1 MLRRLP
7 VPLALALVA
16 LLALGL
22 ASTGAAAAGQVR
34 LKVSTISL
42 AYRASMTATGTAGTV
57 TATVKADLAGVGKGT
72 AAIVDLTKGANVYA
86 CNPGDAAGDCPHYVV
101 GGTVT
106 VEETLTPADAS
117 QPTTT
122 CTRTVTYRRGAK
134 AVNVPYQF
142 AALVHVAGA
151 RYDVLV
157 GSLPELE
164 SLYRGARDPNC
175 AFAPA
180 LFDERGLTTKGSTTK
195 AALRRT
201 TSSSALV
208 GAPQLEVVGGTG
220 TLKLTGKVGFQLV
233 G

>member
-7 VPLALALVA
+7 VTLALSLLALV
-16 LLALGL
+16 LA
-22 ASTGAAAAGQVR
+22 TAAAAAPGQIR
-34 LKVSTISL
+34 LKVKTISL
-42 AYRASMTATGTAGTV
+42 SYRASMTATGAAGTV

-72 AAIVDLTKGANVYA
+72 AAVVDLTKGANVYA

-117 QPTTT
+117 QPATT
-122 CTRTVTYRRGAK
+122 CKRTVTYKRGVK
-134 AVNVPYQF
+134 AVNTPIQF
-142 AALVHVAGA
+142 AALVHTAGT
-151 RYDVLV
+151 RYGVLV
-157 GSLPELE
+157 EFLPELE
-164 SLYRGARDPNC
+164 SLYRGARDPDC
-175 AFAPA
+175 AFAPQ
-180 LFDERGLTTKGSTTK
+180 LFDERGVTTKGSTTK
-195 AALRRT
+195 AALQKA
-201 TSSSALV
+201 TSSSTLA